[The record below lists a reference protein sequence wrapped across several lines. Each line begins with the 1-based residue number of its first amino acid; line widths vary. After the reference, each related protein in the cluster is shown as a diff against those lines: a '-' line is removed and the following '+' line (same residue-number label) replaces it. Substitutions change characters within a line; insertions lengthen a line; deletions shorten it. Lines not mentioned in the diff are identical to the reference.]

1 MKKIRRYLIAFIGII
16 CLFTTLNAKAA
27 YTYSH
32 DNKIISAPAGYS
44 ATIDGVYNVLRTA
57 WGGHITE
64 KEFNSPE
71 DLYIYKNEE
80 TNEETIYIVS
90 SSNSIDSATKVCY
103 NTLFVFL

>member
-44 ATIDGVYNVLRTA
+44 ATIDGVYNVLSTA
-57 WGGHITE
+57 WGGNINE
-64 KEFNSPE
+64 KERKWGKKE
-71 DLYIYKNEE
+71 RRKEE
-80 TNEETIYIVS
+80 MKKDFDKT
-90 SSNSIDSATKVCY
+90 TK
-103 NTLFVFL
+103 

>member
-44 ATIDGVYNVLRTA
+44 ATIDGVYNVLSTA
-57 WGGHITE
+57 WGGNINE
-64 KEFNSPE
+64 KGRRG
-71 DLYIYKNEE
+71 KQQ
-80 TNEETIYIVS
+80 
-90 SSNSIDSATKVCY
+90 
-103 NTLFVFL
+103 LFVRIFTCRYIIEAYDIRDSINSDWRKLP